1 MIKNKRLRKGLAMH
15 GEGNKHIN
23 HINHSQ
29 NKFIEQINFEWMVEL
44 LYLQHI
50 GLWNTC
56 KEGINGL
63 I

>member
-56 KEGINGL
+56 KEIISDL

>member
-23 HINHSQ
+23 HSQ
-29 NKFIEQINFEWMVEL
+29 NKFIEQINFELMVEL

-50 GLWNTC
+50 GF
-56 KEGINGL
+56 
-63 I
+63 